1 MANRLSD
8 DGTAY
13 KSSNFGTY
21 CLLFSALHVCYIIHS
36 WMTHWQIIQNW
47 TLLQN
52 HPFMEFD
59 LTSSSLHASMYRKS
73 TTSRA

>member
-1 MANRLSD
+1 MANGLSG

-21 CLLFSALHVCYIIHS
+21 CLLFSAMLYHPQLDDSLANHPKLD
-36 WMTHWQIIQNW
+36 
-47 TLLQN
+47 TLTN
-52 HPFMEFD
+52 HPFLEFD
-59 LTSSSLHASMYRKS
+59 LTSLSLHASMYRKS